1 MLRLLSKITITQQKT
16 EAFANRNKIFILKF
30 VNDIEISSG
39 WQNMTD
45 TCKIVLPRKVYL
57 RDENGTKINWFGK
70 VFYGDDIYGTGEPPL
85 ILRGDKIKIELGYNY
100 PTSKQ
105 AEVIEMNTVFE
116 GYISYIK
123 NKMPITLECEDR
135 MWQLKQIKVPDKNYS
150 NKTYTVQS
158 MMQELLSLQDSTK
171 DIELKTGSS
180 IGQKIET
187 NLNAEFRTQ
196 NDTIGSVIK
205 RLKDE
210 ARLFSYFRNQTE
222 LRCGSIVYFPSDR
235 VTSVFNFQKNI
246 ISDNLEY
253 KKLDDIKIG
262 ATCISLNET
271 YTTTNKNG
279 SSRKKTDKVET
290 FVGDKDGELRTL
302 HYINTSIADMQV
314 LGKRE
319 LKRFLYEGYRGTFTT
334 FGLPKVK
341 HGDEVV
347 LNDEILPERNGSY
360 LVKSVKTSF
369 GMGGF
374 RQDIELHLKLSVYQD
389 EYLKF
394 GL

>member
-1 MLRLLSKITITQQKT
+1 MLRLLSKITIKQQKT
-16 EAFANRNKIFILKF
+16 EAYPNRNKTFILNF
-30 VNDIEISSG
+30 LNDVEISSG

-57 RDENGTKINWFGK
+57 QDENGTRVNWFGK
-70 VFYGDDIYGTGEPPL
+70 VFYGGDEFGSNVAPL
-85 ILRGDKIKIELGYNY
+85 ILRGDKIKIDLGYNY
-100 PTSKQ
+100 PTEKE
-105 AEVIEMNTVFE
+105 AEVIEINTVFE
-116 GYISYIK
+116 GYITFIK

-150 NKTYTVQS
+150 NKIYDVQS
-158 MMQELLSLQDSTK
+158 MVQEMLLYQDSTK

-205 RLKDE
+205 RLKEE
-210 ARLFSYFRNQTE
+210 ARLYSYFRNDTE

-235 VTSVFNFQKNI
+235 ITHVFNFQKNI

-253 KKLDDIKIG
+253 KKLEDIKIG
-262 ATCISLNET
+262 ATCISENET
-271 YTTTNKNG
+271 INGTNKDG
-279 SSRKKTDKVET
+279 SPKRKTVEVKT

-302 HYINTSIADMQV
+302 HYINTSIEKMQI

-319 LKRFLYEGYRGTFTT
+319 LKRYLYEGYRGSFTT
-334 FGLPKVK
+334 FGLPRVK
-341 HGDEVV
+341 HGDEVI
-347 LNDEILPERNGSY
+347 LEDKILPERNGSY

-374 RQDIELHLKLSVYQD
+374 RQEIELHLKLSVYKD
-389 EYLKF
+389 EYLNY

>member
-1 MLRLLSKITITQQKT
+1 MLRLLSKITITQQPTDIYKS
-16 EAFANRNKIFILKF
+16 RNKVFILNF
-30 VNDIEISSG
+30 VNEIEIASG

-57 RDENGTKINWFGK
+57 KDNNGTRVSWFGK
-70 VFYGDDIYGTGEPPL
+70 VFYGDDPFGTNVAPL

-100 PTSKQ
+100 PDATLN
-105 AEVIEMNTVFE
+105 EVIETNVVFE
-116 GYISYIK
+116 GYINKIQ

-135 MWQLKQIKVPDKNYS
+135 MWQLKQIKVPDKSFS
-150 NKTYTVQS
+150 NKTYTVQK
-158 MMQELLSLQDSTK
+158 MIQEFLDAQDSTK
-171 DIELKTGSS
+171 DIKLITGSS

-205 RLKDE
+205 RLKEE
-210 ARLFSYFRNQTE
+210 ARLYSYFRNQNE
-222 LRCGSIVYFPSDR
+222 LRCASIVYFPSDR
-235 VTSVFNFQKNI
+235 KTSVFNFQKNI

-253 KKLDDIKIG
+253 KKKEDIKLG
-262 ATCISLNET
+262 ATCISLNVKDAG
-271 YTTTNKNG
+271 TNKNG
-279 SSRKKTDKVET
+279 TKKTKKERLEV

-302 HYINTSIADMQV
+302 HYADKSIAEMKV
-314 LGKRE
+314 LGERE
-319 LKRFLYEGYRGTFTT
+319 LRRFFYTGYFGSFTT

-347 LNDEILPERNGSY
+347 LEDKVLPERNGSY
-360 LVKSVKTSF
+360 LVKSVKTTF
-369 GMGGF
+369 GQGGY
-374 RQDIELHLKLSVYQD
+374 RQDVELHLKLSVFSD
-389 EYLKF
+389 EYLKY

>member
-1 MLRLLSKITITQQKT
+1 MLRLLSKITITQQPTDFYK
-16 EAFANRNKIFILKF
+16 NRNRVFILNF
-30 VNDIEISSG
+30 VNEIEIASG

-57 RDENGTKINWFGK
+57 KDNNGTRVSWFGK
-70 VFYGDDIYGTGEPPL
+70 VFYGDDPFGTNVAPL

-100 PTSKQ
+100 PDATLN
-105 AEVIEMNTVFE
+105 EVIETNVVFE
-116 GYISYIK
+116 GYINKIQ

-150 NKTYTVQS
+150 NKVYDVQS
-158 MMQELLSLQDSTK
+158 MIQEMLLQQDFTK
-171 DIELKTGSS
+171 DIKLITGSS

-205 RLKDE
+205 RLKEE
-210 ARLFSYFRNQTE
+210 ARLYSYFRNQTE
-222 LRCGSIVYFPSDR
+222 LRCASIVYFPSDR
-235 VTSVFNFQKNI
+235 KTSVFNFQKNI

-253 KKLDDIKIG
+253 KKKEDIKLG
-262 ATCISLNET
+262 ATCISLNVKDAG
-271 YTTTNKNG
+271 TNKNG
-279 SSRKKTDKVET
+279 TKKTKKERLEV

-302 HYINTSIADMQV
+302 HYADKSVEEMKV
-314 LGKRE
+314 LGERE
-319 LKRFLYEGYRGTFTT
+319 LRRFFYTGYFGSFTT

-347 LNDEILPERNGSY
+347 LEDKILPERNGSY
-360 LVKSVKTSF
+360 LVKSVKTTF
-369 GMGGF
+369 GQGGF
-374 RQDIELHLKLSVYQD
+374 RQDVELHLKLSVFSD
-389 EYLKF
+389 EYLKY